1 MASDGDKRIL
11 YKNHCTPQEQ
21 VGSTD
26 RYYLDSDCGRKL
38 TGSYMY
44 DLDSAGTTAT
54 ATITS
59 TPSSGAMSGTTGF
72 DFIAVTATSISSG
85 TVTISLDGS
94 TEIIKLL
101 EGECF
106 ASKIASG
113 ATPKIHISG
122 TATVDYMTGT

>member
-1 MASDGDKRIL
+1 MAKRIL

-21 VGSTD
+21 VSNGG
-26 RYYLDSDCGRKL
+26 RYYLDGDCGRKL
-38 TGSYMY
+38 AGSNLYELGS
-44 DLDSAGTTAT
+44 DTTVT
-54 ATITS
+54 NTITS
-59 TPSSGAMSGTTGF
+59 SAAIGTTI

-85 TVTISLDGS
+85 TVLISLDGGTTS
-94 TEIIKLL
+94 IIKLL

-113 ATPKIHISG
+113 AAPYVTISG

>member
-1 MASDGDKRIL
+1 MAADGDKRIL

-38 TGSYMY
+38 TGSYIY
-44 DLDSAGTTAT
+44 DLDSTGTTVT
-54 ATITS
+54 NTITV
-59 TPSSGAMSGTTGF
+59 SGAIGTTI

-85 TVTISLDGS
+85 TVLISLDGGTTS
-94 TEIIKLL
+94 IIKLL

-113 ATPKIHISG
+113 ATPKVHISG

>member
-1 MASDGDKRIL
+1 MSAGDKRIL
-11 YKNHCTPQEQ
+11 YRNHCVPQEQ
-21 VGSTD
+21 VGSGD

-38 TGSYMY
+38 TGSNLYE
-44 DLDSAGTTAT
+44 LGSNTTAT
-54 ATITS
+54 GTLTS
-59 TPSSGAMSGTTGF
+59 TSAIGTTI

-113 ATPKIHISG
+113 ATPKVHISG

>member
-1 MASDGDKRIL
+1 MAKRIL

-38 TGSYMY
+38 TGSNIYELGS
-44 DLDSAGTTAT
+44 DTTVTNTITAT
-54 ATITS
+54 AAI
-59 TPSSGAMSGTTGF
+59 GTTI

-85 TVTISLDGS
+85 TVLISLDGGTTS
-94 TEIIKLL
+94 IIQLL

-113 ATPKIHISG
+113 AAPYVIISG

>member
-1 MASDGDKRIL
+1 MADGDKRIL

-21 VGSTD
+21 VDSTD

-38 TGSYMY
+38 TGSYIY
-44 DLDSAGTTAT
+44 DFREVE
-54 ATITS
+54 
-59 TPSSGAMSGTTGF
+59 SSSGTTVTNTLTSSSAIGTTI

-85 TVTISLDGS
+85 TVLISLDGGTTS
-94 TEIIKLL
+94 IIKLL

-113 ATPKIHISG
+113 AAPYVTISG

>member
-1 MASDGDKRIL
+1 MADGDKRIL

-38 TGSYMY
+38 TGSYVY

-59 TPSSGAMSGTTGF
+59 SGAIGTTI

-85 TVTISLDGS
+85 TVYLSLDNG
-94 TEIIKLL
+94 TTQIIELL

-106 ASKIASG
+106 ASKIRSDAQPVV
-113 ATPKIHISG
+113 TISG

>member
-1 MASDGDKRIL
+1 MAKRIL
-11 YKNHCTPQEQ
+11 YKAHCTPQEQ
-21 VGSTD
+21 VSSGG
-26 RYYLDSDCGRKL
+26 RYYLDGDCGRKL
-38 TGSYMY
+38 AGSNLYELGS
-44 DLDSAGTTAT
+44 DTTVTNTITAT
-54 ATITS
+54 APGSFAI
-59 TPSSGAMSGTTGF
+59 GTTI

-106 ASKIASG
+106 ASKIASA
-113 ATPKIHISG
+113 ATPKVHISG

>member
-1 MASDGDKRIL
+1 MADGDKRIL

-21 VGSTD
+21 VDSTD

-38 TGSYMY
+38 TGSYVY
-44 DLDSAGTTAT
+44 DLDSAGTTVT
-54 ATITS
+54 DTITS
-59 TPSSGAMSGTTGF
+59 SGAIGTTI

-85 TVTISLDGS
+85 TVLISLDGGTTS
-94 TEIIKLL
+94 IIQLL

-113 ATPKIHISG
+113 AAPYVTISG

>member
-1 MASDGDKRIL
+1 MADGDKRIL
-11 YKNHCTPQEQ
+11 YKTHCTPQEQ

-38 TGSYMY
+38 TGSYVY

-113 ATPKIHISG
+113 AAPKIHISG

>member
-1 MASDGDKRIL
+1 MAKRIL

-21 VGSTD
+21 VGSGD

-38 TGSYMY
+38 TGSNLYELG
-44 DLDSAGTTAT
+44 DDTTVTNTITASAAIGTT
-54 ATITS
+54 I
-59 TPSSGAMSGTTGF
+59 

-85 TVTISLDGS
+85 TVLISLDGGTTS
-94 TEIIKLL
+94 IIQLL

-113 ATPKIHISG
+113 AAPYVTISG

>member
-1 MASDGDKRIL
+1 MSAGDKRVL
-11 YKNHCTPQEQ
+11 YRNHCVPQEQ
-21 VGSTD
+21 VGSGD

-38 TGSYMY
+38 TGSNLYS
-44 DLDSAGTTAT
+44 LGSNTTAT
-54 ATITS
+54 GTLTS
-59 TPSSGAMSGTTGF
+59 TSAIGTTI
-72 DFIAVTATSISSG
+72 DFIAVIATSISSG

-113 ATPKIHISG
+113 ATPKVHISG

>member
-1 MASDGDKRIL
+1 MSAGDKRIL
-11 YKNHCTPQEQ
+11 YRNHCVPQEQ
-21 VGSTD
+21 VGSGD

-38 TGSYMY
+38 TGSNLYE
-44 DLDSAGTTAT
+44 LGSNTTAT
-54 ATITS
+54 GTLTS
-59 TPSSGAMSGTTGF
+59 TSAIGTTI

-113 ATPKIHISG
+113 ATPKVHISG
-122 TATVDYMTGT
+122 SASVDYMTGT

>member
-1 MASDGDKRIL
+1 MAKRIL

-21 VGSTD
+21 VSSGG

-38 TGSYMY
+38 TGSNLYELGS
-44 DLDSAGTTAT
+44 DTTAT
-54 ATITS
+54 GTLTATGDLGS
-59 TPSSGAMSGTTGF
+59 DSGF
-72 DFIAVTATSISSG
+72 DFIAVTATSITSG
-85 TVTISLDGS
+85 TVYLSLDNG
-94 TEIIKLL
+94 TTQIMQLL

-113 ATPKIHISG
+113 AQPVVTISG

>member
-1 MASDGDKRIL
+1 MADGDKRIL
-11 YKNHCTPQEQ
+11 YKIHCTPQEQ
-21 VGSTD
+21 AGSTD

-44 DLDSAGTTAT
+44 DLDSSGTTAVNT
-54 ATITS
+54 LTS
-59 TPSSGAMSGTTGF
+59 TGDLGSDSGF
-72 DFIAVTATSISSG
+72 DFIAVTATSIASG
-85 TVTISLDGS
+85 TVYLSLDNG
-94 TEIIKLL
+94 TTQIIQLL

-113 ATPKIHISG
+113 AQPVVTISG

>member
-1 MASDGDKRIL
+1 MSAGDKRVL
-11 YKNHCTPQEQ
+11 YRNHCVPQEQ
-21 VGSTD
+21 VSSGG

-38 TGSYMY
+38 TGSYLY
-44 DLDSAGTTAT
+44 DLDSTGTTAT
-54 ATITS
+54 GTLTS
-59 TPSSGAMSGTTGF
+59 TSAIGTTI
-72 DFIAVTATSISSG
+72 DFIAVVATSISSG

-113 ATPKIHISG
+113 ATPKVHISG

>member
-1 MASDGDKRIL
+1 MSAGDKRVL
-11 YKNHCTPQEQ
+11 YRNHCVPQEQ
-21 VGSTD
+21 VGSGN

-38 TGSYMY
+38 TGENLYS
-44 DLDSAGTTAT
+44 LGSNTTAT
-54 ATITS
+54 GTLTS
-59 TPSSGAMSGTTGF
+59 TNAIGTTI

-113 ATPKIHISG
+113 ATPKVHISG

>member
-1 MASDGDKRIL
+1 MAKRIL

-21 VGSTD
+21 VSSGG
-26 RYYLDSDCGRKL
+26 RYYLDGDCGRKL
-38 TGSYMY
+38 AGSNLYELGS
-44 DLDSAGTTAT
+44 DTTT
-54 ATITS
+54 TDTITS
-59 TPSSGAMSGTTGF
+59 TPSSGTMGGATGF
-72 DFIAVTATSISSG
+72 DFIAVTATSITSG

-113 ATPKIHISG
+113 AAPKIHISG

>member
-1 MASDGDKRIL
+1 MADGDKRIL

-38 TGSYMY
+38 TGTYMY
-44 DLDSAGTTAT
+44 DDLDGTGTTVTNTITAT
-54 ATITS
+54 AAI
-59 TPSSGAMSGTTGF
+59 GTTI

-113 ATPKIHISG
+113 ATPKVHISG

>member
-1 MASDGDKRIL
+1 MADGDKRIL

-38 TGSYMY
+38 TGSYVY
-44 DLDSAGTTAT
+44 DLDSAGTTVT
-54 ATITS
+54 NTITAS
-59 TPSSGAMSGTTGF
+59 AAIGTTI

-85 TVTISLDGS
+85 TVLISLDGGTTS
-94 TEIIKLL
+94 IIKLL

-113 ATPKIHISG
+113 AAPYVTISG

>member
-1 MASDGDKRIL
+1 MAKRIL

-21 VGSTD
+21 VSSGG
-26 RYYLDSDCGRKL
+26 RYYLDGDCGRKL
-38 TGSYMY
+38 AGSNLYELGS
-44 DLDSAGTTAT
+44 DTTAT
-54 ATITS
+54 GTLTATGDLGS
-59 TPSSGAMSGTTGF
+59 DSGF

-85 TVTISLDGS
+85 TVYLSLDNG
-94 TEIIKLL
+94 TTQIMQLL

-113 ATPKIHISG
+113 AQPVVTISG

>member
-1 MASDGDKRIL
+1 MADGDKRIL
-11 YKNHCTPQEQ
+11 YKTHCTPQEQ

-38 TGSYMY
+38 TGSYIY
-44 DLDSAGTTAT
+44 DFREVESSSGTTVTNTITAT
-54 ATITS
+54 AAI
-59 TPSSGAMSGTTGF
+59 GTTI

-113 ATPKIHISG
+113 ATPKVHISG

>member
-1 MASDGDKRIL
+1 MAADGDKRIL

-44 DLDSAGTTAT
+44 DLDSAGTTVTNTITAT
-54 ATITS
+54 AAI
-59 TPSSGAMSGTTGF
+59 GTTI

-85 TVTISLDGS
+85 TVLISLDGGTTS
-94 TEIIKLL
+94 IIQLL

-113 ATPKIHISG
+113 AAPYVTISG
-122 TATVDYMTGT
+122 TATIDYMTGT

>member
-1 MASDGDKRIL
+1 MSAGDKRVL
-11 YKNHCTPQEQ
+11 YRNHCVPQEQ
-21 VGSTD
+21 VSSGG

-38 TGSYMY
+38 TGSNLYS
-44 DLDSAGTTAT
+44 LGSNTTAT
-54 ATITS
+54 GTLTS
-59 TPSSGAMSGTTGF
+59 TSAIGTTI
-72 DFIAVTATSISSG
+72 DFIAVVATSISSG

-113 ATPKIHISG
+113 ATPKVHISG

>member
-1 MASDGDKRIL
+1 MADGDKRIL

-44 DLDSAGTTAT
+44 DLDSAGTTVTNTITAT
-54 ATITS
+54 AAI
-59 TPSSGAMSGTTGF
+59 GTTI

-85 TVTISLDGS
+85 TVLISLDGGTTS
-94 TEIIKLL
+94 IIQLL

-113 ATPKIHISG
+113 AAPYVTISG
-122 TATVDYMTGT
+122 TASVDYMTGT

>member
-1 MASDGDKRIL
+1 MSAGDKRVL
-11 YKNHCTPQEQ
+11 YRNHCVPQEQ
-21 VGSTD
+21 VGSGD

-38 TGSYMY
+38 TGSNLYS
-44 DLDSAGTTAT
+44 LGSNTTAT
-54 ATITS
+54 GTLTS
-59 TPSSGAMSGTTGF
+59 TSAIGTTI
-72 DFIAVTATSISSG
+72 DFIAVVATSISSG

-113 ATPKIHISG
+113 ATPKVHISG

>member
-1 MASDGDKRIL
+1 MAADGDKRIL

-38 TGSYMY
+38 TGSYVY
-44 DLDSAGTTAT
+44 DLDSAGTTVT
-54 ATITS
+54 NTITAS
-59 TPSSGAMSGTTGF
+59 AAIGTTI

-85 TVTISLDGS
+85 TVLISLDGGTTS
-94 TEIIKLL
+94 IIKLL

-113 ATPKIHISG
+113 AAPYVTISG

>member
-1 MASDGDKRIL
+1 MADGDKRIL
-11 YKNHCTPQEQ
+11 YKSHCTPQEQ
-21 VGSTD
+21 VGSAD

-38 TGSYMY
+38 TGSNIYELGS
-44 DLDSAGTTAT
+44 DTTVT
-54 ATITS
+54 NTITS
-59 TPSSGAMSGTTGF
+59 SGAIGTTI

-85 TVTISLDGS
+85 TVLISLDGGTTS
-94 TEIIKLL
+94 IIKLL

-113 ATPKIHISG
+113 AAPYVTISG